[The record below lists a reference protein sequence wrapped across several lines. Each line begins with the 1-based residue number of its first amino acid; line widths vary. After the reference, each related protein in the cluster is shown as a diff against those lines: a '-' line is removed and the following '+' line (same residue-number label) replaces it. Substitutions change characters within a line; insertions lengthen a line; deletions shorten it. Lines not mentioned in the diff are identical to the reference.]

1 MQFELAFRALM
12 TIPKLIIWKMQ
23 YGRRF
28 QISPVQSLD
37 KHFTLRI
44 SKKAS
49 VSIGKELVSRPNVTL
64 RAEEGRVAI
73 GDKCFFNNNVSVTC
87 MEQIKIGN
95 GCQIAN
101 NVVIVD
107 HDHDY
112 KNSLSHF
119 TKEKVIIGN
128 HVWIGAN
135 SVILKGATIGDN
147 CVIAAGSIVKGVV
160 PDNTLYYQSRETI
173 CKKII
178 KPI

>member
-1 MQFELAFRALM
+1 MQLELAFRALM
-12 TIPKLIIWKMQ
+12 TLPKLIIWKIQ

-28 QISPVQSLD
+28 QTGLVQSFD

-44 SKKAS
+44 SNNAS
-49 VSIGKELVSRPNVTL
+49 VSIGKELVSRSNVTL
-64 RAEEGRVAI
+64 RVEDGTLSI
-73 GDKCFFNNNVSVTC
+73 GDKCFLNNNVSMTC
-87 MEQIKIGN
+87 MQQIIIGD

-112 KNSLSHF
+112 KNSLSRF
-119 TKEKVIIGN
+119 TKEKITIGN

-135 SVILKGATIGDN
+135 SVILKGATIGNN
-147 CVIAAGSIVKGVV
+147 CVIAAGSIVKGIV
-160 PDNTLYYQSRETI
+160 PDDTLYYQTKETV

-178 KPI
+178 RQI